1 MIDNLIKKIKEEKDF
16 NNLGYRLSSVEVRVN
31 DIEQKYYITVV
42 KESDLIQITYY
53 FSSEI
58 STAFHLLLFYSL
70 SFYS

>member
-42 KESDLIQITYY
+42 KESDL
-53 FSSEI
+53 SEYNFLCKDVD
-58 STAFHLLLFYSL
+58 SLYKLLNQYGMEDC
-70 SFYS
+70 